1 MRAAASFFG
10 LVLLLSL
17 PFYAVGVAHMALP
30 FAAALPLSALMAIV
44 PMIGALAL
52 IAHNRGALSAGM
64 LFTSAFRFR
73 LIPSLG
79 WAVIA
84 TAFMPAAFTLTAGM
98 VWLSGTAL
106 PTLNLLS
113 LSAIISAFA
122 LFFVGAVGEELG
134 WQGYAFPALTEHH
147 SALTAA
153 LIIGVVWGLWHVI
166 PFALMGRSAGWI
178 IWQSAGMVLMRIT
191 IVCLVVNAGR
201 SILIAVL
208 FHMMS
213 NSVWGMFPN
222 FDPYYDPMVMFAV
235 LGMAVVM
242 ILWWNGPTLLMP
254 FRSAP
259 PTPSPPPRPPRSAAD
274 TSRRS
279 FHHGSISGMLSPHPG

>member
-30 FAAALPLSALMAIV
+30 LAAALPLSALMAIV
-44 PMIGALAL
+44 PLIAALAL

-73 LIPSLG
+73 LIPNAW
-79 WAVIA
+79 WAVMALGIMPV
-84 TAFMPAAFTLTAGM
+84 AFALTAGM
-98 VWLSGTAL
+98 VWVSGTVL
-106 PTLNLLS
+106 PPLHLLP
-113 LSAIISAFA
+113 LSAILPAFA
-122 LFFVGAVGEELG
+122 LFFIGAVGEELG
-134 WQGYAFPALTEHH
+134 WQGYAYRALTKHQ

-178 IWQSAGMVLMRIT
+178 IWQSVGMVLLRII
-191 IVCLVVNAGR
+191 IVWLVVNAGH

-235 LGMAVVM
+235 LGVAVVA
-242 ILWWNGPTLLMP
+242 ILWWNGATLLMP
-254 FRSAP
+254 FRSE
-259 PTPSPPPRPPRSAAD
+259 RP
-274 TSRRS
+274 
-279 FHHGSISGMLSPHPG
+279 